1 MSTKQLKLKK
11 MIAQIL
17 IFFFKVAVIIAAR
30 FVIKVMIPKWGKDKK
45 ISVSTD
51 GLMTIVG
58 VILFAEFLMAKV
70 LEPAGYKAIVPFV
83 EMVLPTLWI
92 LWMEIKRN
100 AKLHSRRKKR
110 IKKEGGVRGALVS
123 TPSLFTITQ
132 RLSITH

>member
-1 MSTKQLKLKK
+1 

-51 GLMTIVG
+51 GLMTVFG

-70 LEPAGYKAIVPFV
+70 LDPAGYKAIVPFV

-100 AKLHSRRKKR
+100 AKLTPEERKELKKKVEFEEHWSEHHPYSPLPKDYQSH
-110 IKKEGGVRGALVS
+110 IK
-123 TPSLFTITQ
+123 T
-132 RLSITH
+132 